1 MNKILVFLS
10 AILICSTNCY
20 YVVAQDSKSAKI
32 IGKVTDKATGESL
45 VGTNVSLEGTSLGA
59 ATDLDGEFVLPNIP
73 PGTYNLKIGYI
84 GYKGVVQA
92 IELASGETLELSF
105 LLEAESI
112 MGEEVIV
119 TAMVKGQRAAM
130 NQQMAS
136 NSITNIVASDRI
148 REVPDVNAAE
158 SISRLPGVSLERSGG
173 EGNKI
178 VIRGLSPQYSIVQID
193 GVRLTGVDM
202 DRSVGL
208 SGVSSEMLD
217 GIELNKS
224 LTADMDADAIGG
236 IVNLRTRGAESGL
249 HFDVLAQGGYNSL
262 DQAFGNYKFAAGV
275 GNRFFEDRFG
285 VLFNAGMEQVIRS
298 SDTFTASYDAVPTA
312 SLGDSL
318 KSRNATI
325 REQKAIRNRK
335 FGSLVLDYKGDFM
348 TIKFS
353 NVLNNM
359 TNVNERRDNE
369 FRFGEND
376 FRFRISEEKPE
387 EVIWTHAL
395 NSSFN
400 IANTSLDVNLSYSNT
415 KLDRTLDRY
424 TFVDDQA
431 LVDEFQSIPEGD
443 KFFAL
448 PSYLIDKYY
457 DTPSAYYA
465 YLDNDIRDTTF
476 RHDQTKAADISW
488 KVPYSF
494 SQKFSG
500 FLKVG
505 FKYTQ
510 KDRSSNR
517 ESHESYYHGGIGT
530 NSRNPRVYEQFPD
543 LLKNEDIPGYVAK
556 VGIPALNFE
565 DPDYDYGEIL
575 NGRYQLGWSADLDK
589 LKEVHNYSLYPAD
602 QIYKRGVESANQDF
616 TNQERRI
623 AGFIMAEINI
633 GKRVMLLPGIR
644 YEDMTTDYTANYIRE
659 DPFAQDGLLIGYPDT
674 VSVNDRNNV
683 NWFPSINAKVEVTEW
698 FDIRAAYYK
707 SASRPDYQLLSP
719 ALVANNLRTQITA
732 FNPFL
737 VPAIAHNYDLGF
749 SFYNNKLGL
758 LTVNLFY
765 KDISELIYRIP
776 NYQSQ
781 YFDNM
786 VGAPESFIESLAKP
800 RILYDDDLLKE
811 TGSNMAN
818 YPVNNPNN
826 AKFRGIEV
834 SWQTNL
840 WYLKNR
846 ILRGLVFNLNFSRI
860 WSETEFPYL
869 EVITTYS
876 DDIIPKVTNTPYYRT
891 RTGRML
897 DQPTLLINGSLGWD
911 FKGFTSRLS
920 LRYQGTTLDAI
931 DPVDDLKDEITAEV
945 LGIDLLLKQK
955 ITKGLSV
962 SLYVANLTQY
972 IDDSYYIAT
981 YSKGQIE
988 MPRDSE
994 FYGLTAQLGLRYNF

>member
-1 MNKILVFLS
+1 MV
-10 AILICSTNCY
+10 
-20 YVVAQDSKSAKI
+20 
-32 IGKVTDKATGESL
+32 
-45 VGTNVSLEGTSLGA
+45 
-59 ATDLDGEFVLPNIP
+59 
-73 PGTYNLKIGYI
+73 
-84 GYKGVVQA
+84 
-92 IELASGETLELSF
+92 
-105 LLEAESI
+105 
-112 MGEEVIV
+112 V

-130 NQQMAS
+130 NQERAS
-136 NSITNIVASDRI
+136 NNITNIVASDRI

-158 SISRLPGVSLERSGG
+158 SISRLPGVSLKRSGG
-173 EGNKI
+173 EGNKV

-193 GVRLTGVDM
+193 GVRLTGVDL

-208 SGVSSEMLD
+208 SGITSEMLD
-217 GIELNKS
+217 GIELSKS

-236 IVNLRTRGAESGL
+236 IVNLRTRVADQGV

-262 DQAFGNYKFAAGV
+262 DRAFGNYKFTAGI
-275 GNRFFEDRFG
+275 GNRFFENKFG
-285 VLFNAGMEQVIRS
+285 VLLNVGTEQVIRS
-298 SDTFTASYDAVPTA
+298 NDTFTASYDAVPTT

-335 FGSLVLDYKGDFM
+335 FGSLVLDYKTDFM

-353 NVLNNM
+353 NTLNNM

-376 FRFRISEEKPE
+376 FRMRISEEKPV
-387 EVIWTHAL
+387 EVIRTHAL

-400 IANTSLDVNLSYSNT
+400 ILNTSLDITLSYNNT
-415 KLDRTLDRY
+415 KLDKPLDRY

-431 LVDEFQSIPEGD
+431 LRDEYQSIPEGD

-457 DTPSAYYA
+457 NTPSAYFA
-465 YLDNDIRDTTF
+465 YLDNDVRDTTF
-476 RHDQTKAADISW
+476 RRDETKAAEISW

-494 SQKFSG
+494 SEKLSG
-500 FLKVG
+500 YLKVG
-505 FKYTQ
+505 AKYAQ

-517 ESHESYYHGGIGT
+517 ESHESYYHGGLGT

-543 LLKNEDIPGYVAK
+543 LLRNEDIPGYLAN
-556 VGIPALNFE
+556 VGIPALNFD

-575 NGRYQLGWSADLDK
+575 DGRYQLGWSPDLK
-589 LKEVHNYSLYPAD
+589 RLQEVHNYSLYPAD
-602 QIYKRGVESANQDF
+602 QIYKRGVESADQDF
-616 TNQERRI
+616 SNREELM
-623 AGFIMAEINI
+623 AGYIMAEINI
-633 GKRVMLLPGIR
+633 GKRIMILPGVR
-644 YEDMTTDYTANYIRE
+644 YEYLQTEYAANYIRE
-659 DPFAQDGLLIGYPDT
+659 DPFAQDGLLIGYPVP
-674 VSVNDRNNV
+674 VSVDDRNNV
-683 NWFPSINAKVEVTEW
+683 NWFPSVNTKIDIFEW

-737 VPAIAHNYDLGF
+737 NPSLAHNYDLGF

-776 NYQSQ
+776 TYQSQ

-786 VGAPESFIESLAKP
+786 VGAPESFIESLQKP
-800 RILYDDDLLKE
+800 RVLYSEDLLKE
-811 TGSNMAN
+811 TGSYMDD
-818 YPVNNPNN
+818 YPVNNPNK
-826 AKFRGIEV
+826 ATFRGIEV
-834 SWQTNL
+834 SWQTNF
-840 WYLKNR
+840 WYLNSR
-846 ILRGLVFNLNFSRI
+846 ILQGFVINLNFSRI
-860 WSETEFPYL
+860 WSETKFPYL
-869 EVITTYS
+869 QVITTYS
-876 DDIIPKVTNTPYYRT
+876 DDIIPIVTNTPYYRT

-897 DQPTLLINGSLGWD
+897 DQPSTLINGSFGWD

-920 LRYQGTTLDAI
+920 LRYQGATIDGI
-931 DPVDDLKDEITAEV
+931 DPVDDLKDEITSKV

-955 ITKGLSV
+955 ITRGLSV
-962 SLYVANLTQY
+962 SLYIANLSQY
-972 IDDSYYIAT
+972 IDDSYYNAT
-981 YSKGQIE
+981 YYKGQIE
-988 MPRDSE
+988 MPKDSE
-994 FYGLTAQLGLRYNF
+994 FYGLTAQLGVRYEF